1 MYYNLPR
8 VQVSKQTQGDVIFI
22 ELVFFNIYIILGGY
36 HFGYQFYWYSLILL
50 EKPKLK
56 PTLFWVFIRYLINT
70 SFNLLY

>member
-36 HFGYQFYWYSLILL
+36 HFGYQFY
-50 EKPKLK
+50 
-56 PTLFWVFIRYLINT
+56 
-70 SFNLLY
+70 